1 MNGMAPR
8 FIVTRPAATARA
20 WVDALRAHGM
30 DACSLPLIEIVP
42 EPLEGALREAREQ
55 LARWQAVMF
64 VSGNAVRCFF
74 GAATDSAPAPGAGT
88 ATRAWAPGSGTRAAL
103 VRAGWPEARIDSP
116 TATAHQFESES
127 LWAQVASQVRPGTRV
142 LIVRGGD
149 AAGRVAGRD
158 WLAGRIEAAGGEVE
172 QVVAYRR
179 RAPELTAAQRS
190 LLMAACTDGS
200 VWLFSSAEAI
210 ANLSALAPQQPWSRA
225 RAIVT
230 HDRIASAAREL
241 GFQVVGAA
249 RPALAEVIVT
259 AEALA

>member
-1 MNGMAPR
+1 MAPR
-8 FIVTRPAATARA
+8 FIVTRPALTAA
-20 WVDALRAHGM
+20 SWVDALRAHGM
-30 DACSLPLIEIVP
+30 DACSMPLIEIVP
-42 EPLEGALREAREQ
+42 EPMRGALRQARDH
-55 LARWQAVMF
+55 LAEWPVVMF

-74 GAATDSAPAPGAGT
+74 GAAPDAVSARGAGA

-103 VRAGWPEARIDSP
+103 IRAGWPEARIDSP
-116 TATAHQFESES
+116 VKTAHQFESES
-127 LWAQVASQVRPGTRV
+127 LWAQAASQVQPGTRV

-149 AAGRVAGRD
+149 AAGRVAGRN
-158 WLAGRIEAAGGEVE
+158 WLAEQIEAAGGAVE

-190 LLMAACTDGS
+190 LLVTACEDNS

-210 ANLSALAPQQPWSRA
+210 AHLSALAPQQRWSRA

-230 HDRIASAAREL
+230 HERIGDAACKL
-241 GFQVVGAA
+241 GFRVVGEA
-249 RPALAEVIVT
+249 RPALADVIAT